1 MPQIIRQLAPEILKE
16 EFPEYN
22 GETEQIPTATEKEIT
37 NKCNLTVEYIF
48 RSIQRDQGVF

>member
-1 MPQIIRQLAPEILKE
+1 MPQIIRQLAPEILEE

-22 GETEQIPTATEKEIT
+22 GEVEQIPTSMEKIA